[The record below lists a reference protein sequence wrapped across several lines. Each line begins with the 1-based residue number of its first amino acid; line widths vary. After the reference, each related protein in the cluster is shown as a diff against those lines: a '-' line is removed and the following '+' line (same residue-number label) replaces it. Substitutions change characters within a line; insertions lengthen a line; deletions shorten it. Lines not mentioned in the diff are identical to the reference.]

1 MDLQTHQYQMWL
13 AAKKHQDLIGQR
25 QKDPDNLAL
34 QKEILDVLCQLVA
47 INESQKL
54 VVAKLREER
63 ENEDYRKTQRR
74 ESQKEDIDLL
84 CDEQM
89 LHDNHDKAG
98 SEPPHVTHKGKSPV
112 REAETHATATPCSD
126 YAKDL
131 QDVNSD
137 DCFEEPA
144 TEVTPAN
151 QSEPNSPTGW
161 CSPEKRLH
169 NFQPP
174 TADYSME
181 DIHDLVTEDEFM
193 HALGLLTVRECR
205 EVMDKRY
212 ERRKRNAYSHIFS
225 NTIWEKPETRR
236 KRRAW
241 LMSGAGSP
249 PTLRRK
255 VRPPSQP
262 PSQPQS
268 RPCSP
273 AQSSCSPPTT
283 CPPSQA
289 ASPQSVEEE
298 FPVASQPSEEVCPMC
313 KMKGADVQCDGCG
326 VIYHG
331 PCVDLGDAEPPPC
344 WLCLTCEQLGL
355 RASTNSDP
363 QYHSRRR
370 EALEIRERLLR
381 QRAEL
386 TISKLQL
393 EERKRHLALALQ
405 AQCSEREKLQHKE
418 EEVREAIHQLQN
430 FIYTFQQPEPP
441 HVATSSQASSPAAT
455 SPVATSHQSLRTGVT
470 ASPPPNAGQKT
481 DHVTNVR
488 SPSPSSYPLDCCQA
502 ASSSPNSPTNTL
514 KWSETSSTPSPS
526 PSDITPQLFLPGL
539 TITRTSSPG
548 QSSQA
553 SSLNHSSS
561 KSIVPSL
568 TISRTSPPSPK
579 SNFLSSVTISQS
591 QRSQVNPQPYV
602 SVHTTYASSPTQPSS
617 NTSSP
622 GHQSSASFYP
632 GIIVSPS
639 CSPKPSISIS
649 PIYNT
654 GGRSRTKHIPHT
666 QRALATVHG
675 KKQRSEA
682 RLRAALTHQN
692 EADIHSQPTDLS
704 SPSHSRK
711 NGIPG
716 IRRGEN
722 DAMAASL

>member
-1 MDLQTHQYQMWL
+1 MSSWGSGLQ
-13 AAKKHQDLIGQR
+13 
-25 QKDPDNLAL
+25 P
-34 QKEILDVLCQLVA
+34 
-47 INESQKL
+47 
-54 VVAKLREER
+54 
-63 ENEDYRKTQRR
+63 
-74 ESQKEDIDLL
+74 
-84 CDEQM
+84 
-89 LHDNHDKAG
+89 
-98 SEPPHVTHKGKSPV
+98 
-112 REAETHATATPCSD
+112 TATHSTI
-126 YAKDL
+126 AG
-131 QDVNSD
+131 V
-137 DCFEEPA
+137 
-144 TEVTPAN
+144 EV
-151 QSEPNSPTGW
+151 SP
-161 CSPEKRLH
+161 
-169 NFQPP
+169 
-174 TADYSME
+174 
-181 DIHDLVTEDEFM
+181 
-193 HALGLLTVRECR
+193 
-205 EVMDKRY
+205 
-212 ERRKRNAYSHIFS
+212 
-225 NTIWEKPETRR
+225 
-236 KRRAW
+236 
-241 LMSGAGSP
+241 
-249 PTLRRK
+249 
-255 VRPPSQP
+255 
-262 PSQPQS
+262 
-268 RPCSP
+268 
-273 AQSSCSPPTT
+273 
-283 CPPSQA
+283 
-289 ASPQSVEEE
+289 
-298 FPVASQPSEEVCPMC
+298 
-313 KMKGADVQCDGCG
+313 
-326 VIYHG
+326 
-331 PCVDLGDAEPPPC
+331 
-344 WLCLTCEQLGL
+344 
-355 RASTNSDP
+355 
-363 QYHSRRR
+363 

-488 SPSPSSYPLDCCQA
+488 SPSPSSYPLDCSQA